1 MMTKRFTDEEIAI
14 AKSVDL
20 VSIAESLGYTPK
32 RIGRYYTLKEMDS
45 IRIHDRR
52 TWFRW
57 SRQYEPD
64 ERGGSQIEFLKAF
77 TGMDFKESVSW
88 LLDFAGY
95 QKLPDNQKQKPL
107 KHQAPEKKA
116 EKKNDFVL
124 PSASKDHSYLLSYLT
139 GERGLRKEVVQY
151 FLDKGLIYESKPYHN
166 IVFKGLDKDGIC
178 RFASMRGVFDKGG
191 KPFKCDVEGN
201 DKTYGFNVVCKDSH
215 EVYVF
220 EGAIDLMSYMD
231 IHSDFST
238 NMIALG
244 MTADAPLET
253 FLKENPQI
261 SGITFCLD
269 NDEAGRKATAA
280 LLKKYYE
287 RGYDVEDY
295 PPPKGYKDYNEWLQA
310 QRVVKTL
317 LEPTQ
322 PMKTA
327 KVI

>member
-1 MMTKRFTDEEIAI
+1 MMTERFTEDEIAI

-20 VSIAESLGYTPK
+20 VSVAEALGYTPK

-45 IRIHDRR
+45 IRIHDHR

-57 SRQYEPD
+57 SRQYESSD
-64 ERGGSQIEFLKAF
+64 RGGTQIEFLKAF
-77 TGMDFKESVSW
+77 AGMEFREAVTW

-95 QKLPDNQKQKPL
+95 QKSFHTQTAL
-107 KHQAPEKKA
+107 KYQAPEKRV
-116 EKKNDFVL
+116 EKKKEFVL
-124 PSASKDHSYLLSYLT
+124 PPPARDNSYLYSYLT
-139 GERGLRKEVVQY
+139 NERGIRREVIQY
-151 FLDKGLIYESKPYHN
+151 LIDKGLMYESKRYHN
-166 IVFKGLDKDGIC
+166 IVFKGLDADGVC
-178 RFASMRGVFDKGG
+178 RFASMRGVFDGEG

-220 EGAIDLMSYMD
+220 EGVIDLMSYMD

-253 FLKENPQI
+253 FLKENPHI

-269 NDEAGRKATAA
+269 NDEAGRKATAV

-287 RGYDVEDY
+287 QGYDVEDY
-295 PPPKGYKDYNEWLQA
+295 PPPKGYKDYNAWLQS
-310 QRVVKTL
+310 QRVVTHEKET
-317 LEPTQ
+317 
-322 PMKTA
+322 KRA